1 MATLDWA
8 AAPRLDGAE
17 FPLVDSLI
25 VARDATW
32 VAIPQSVMTHT
43 GIDLRLA
50 KTTILFALAAA
61 FNLLTLQTN
70 DFRFSRC
77 GHDETLSRLG
87 GW

>member
-1 MATLDWA
+1 
-8 AAPRLDGAE
+8 
-17 FPLVDSLI
+17 
-25 VARDATW
+25 
-32 VAIPQSVMTHT
+32 MTQT

-77 GHDETLSRLG
+77 GHDETLSRPG